1 MEMFSAYQRG
11 YPELA
16 AETLAT
22 VRSGRLS
29 VLVNSIARFQKRA
42 VALTCSAWPHLQRIS
57 CSCMTPSSLAKVS
70 TFTFEL
76 MTVFRY
82 LSRR

>member
-1 MEMFSAYQRG
+1 M
-11 YPELA
+11 LA
-16 AETLAT
+16 GGCLDLLCVASSNENLMLLYD
-22 VRSGRLS
+22 SKLS
-29 VLVNSIARFQKRA
+29 
-42 VALTCSAWPHLQRIS
+42 CE
-57 CSCMTPSSLAKVS
+57 VS